1 MIEST
6 INIYFS
12 DDSEALEIE
21 AVDRGWRNDVYVL
34 IDNLLF
40 HLNVYTIER
49 LDKDFKIELEY
60 YGYYTVDSNM
70 ILVISSDKNTIIS
83 TILHLYKQAYFKE
96 IKPEANNNV
105 DKLIKV
111 Y

>member
-1 MIEST
+1 MTGSK

-12 DDSEALEIE
+12 DDSEAFEIE

-34 IDNLLF
+34 IDNILF
-40 HLNVYTIER
+40 HLNVYTLVR
-49 LDKDFKIELEY
+49 LSQDFETESEY

-70 ILVISSDKNTIIS
+70 ILVDSSDKETIIS
-83 TILHLYKQAYFKE
+83 TILHLYSQKYFEE
-96 IKPEANNNV
+96 IKPENNNDV
-105 DKLIKV
+105 DKLLKV